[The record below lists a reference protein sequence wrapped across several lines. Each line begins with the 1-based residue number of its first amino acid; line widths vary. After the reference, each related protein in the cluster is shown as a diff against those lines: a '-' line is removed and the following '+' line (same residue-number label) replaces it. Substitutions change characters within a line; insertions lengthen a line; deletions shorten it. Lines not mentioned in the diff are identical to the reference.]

1 MRTST
6 CFLPKLLLLPMMG
19 LLLATSVGKHS
30 YAQTPVADVGG
41 GSGDVVP
48 TSYSGS
54 GSFFNRKLG
63 TALRFNYRTQGY
75 GTQSGVLS
83 IGGMKVTS
91 LGEGETWFFDGQGTL
106 SDDFGGGFNAGL
118 GYRVLADTGLGFDPQ
133 RIFGVGFWTD
143 GQSTNAD
150 NFFSQL
156 GFSLESLGDS
166 VDFRLNGSF
175 PLARTQTSDPIQTSI
190 SNLSYVGYNLFA
202 GTEDVT
208 IDTALSVIDGEMA
221 KRIHDLEAWAFIGGY
236 QLGGGGIDATGY
248 RVGVRGY
255 AVPDLALSLQVTDD
269 DVYATN
275 VMFGITWFV
284 GRTSRRNQPCGTILD
299 RFREPVLRNNFIA
312 TTSRTVSRA
321 SGDALTDSETNAT
334 MRIVHVDSGAAPG
347 GDGTFEKPYDSI
359 AAANG
364 LGSMEN
370 DKILVH
376 SGSTFVGADGSFI
389 AQSGQDILGEGLN
402 SAGDVVLHSVGT
414 VELGLV
420 VLPETS
426 TGSSMEAAPVING
439 VGDVFTLADNNAVN
453 NFVVNGGTRAVFAS
467 DVNSAAAPL
476 LANLDINGL
485 GTDFSGGAIV
495 LTNVTGTTVIE
506 NTVTIDDA
514 VGTALFIDGGEDG
527 MSIAAEIN
535 NSRGSVMDIQ
545 NRTGGTI
552 TYTGTVTDT
561 LADGIFSNGI
571 LIANNTNATVNLTGT
586 VNLDTGTSNAVEI
599 RNNNGASGGDV
610 GTTITFADLI
620 ATATNG
626 NTVDIDHGGV
636 VTFNNANSTASIT
649 NTGTGS
655 AVVISGDPVA
665 ENNATISIAADITNS
680 VGGRA
685 LDIQNRTAN
694 NVTVTGNVT
703 GSAEG
708 ILLEDNSDGQYSLTG
723 EVEVVATTGNAF
735 TMTNNEGASVSMTD
749 VNLSTTSGNAL
760 SVTGGG
766 TLTITDPNGT
776 NTIRAINGGTAVRI
790 VGDDNVGATGDA
802 NLAINAAVSSTGTGQ
817 SVNISERTSNDVTF
831 NGTVSDMGTGLL
843 VQNNTGGNIIF
854 ADTVTAN
861 TEADTGID
869 LDTNVGTTISFNGLD
884 IETTSGIGFRAL
896 GGGNLVVTSPV
907 GTNTIETT
915 TGQGLILNGMTIDP
929 GNATFDSVTVNGATN
944 GIVLTSLDGTG
955 QLRIG
960 GGTNAGDGGTLTTTG
975 IAITVNDVDNL
986 LVTNV
991 TVNNTTAAGLN
1002 VTGQNGGTATF
1013 TGLNVTTTTAD
1024 AVTVATNT
1032 GGTISFNDLTATT
1045 GNGDVVTLTNNTGA
1059 TLSFNGMNLNSTGTG
1074 NGFNA
1079 TGGGTLSASGTN
1091 NIATLTGV
1099 GLEIDGLTIAGGG
1112 AAFSSVSVD
1121 GAANGVVLNNL
1132 AGGQVTVGSTA
1143 TASSLA
1149 NTTGDAIQITNVANV
1164 DIINVDVTGAG
1175 GNALAITNDNA
1186 NSMNVSVDDLTVDA
1200 ASGAGID
1207 AVHTGDGDFTL
1218 LVDNSDINST
1228 VDINANGAG
1237 DLDLTFDDSFV
1248 DTTGND
1254 VAFALT
1260 VGTSTDTAAVRIRRN
1275 TFSAVDATA
1284 FDMQIT
1290 SAASKTVNFLFDNNI
1305 ASNSSLDATAE
1316 IDASQATIL
1325 NATITDSFF
1334 NNAGAG
1340 DDFDI
1345 ASNSATTVINMQ
1357 LDNNTA
1363 NGGAGNFTLRELNAS
1378 DFNIQERDTVE
1389 ARNTGTF
1396 TFDSLPAGDV
1406 TDFDDIISVPLP

>member
-6 CFLPKLLLLPMMG
+6 CSLPKLLLLATIG
-19 LLLATSVGKHS
+19 LALAANVDEYL
-30 YAQTPVADVGG
+30 YAQGPVADIGG

-48 TSYSGS
+48 TSYAGS

-83 IGGMKVTS
+83 VGGMKVTS

-143 GQSTNAD
+143 GQSTAAD

-156 GFSLESLGDS
+156 GFNIESLGDS
-166 VDFRLNGSF
+166 VDFRLFGSF
-175 PLARTQTSDPIQTSI
+175 PLDRSKTSNPIQTSI
-190 SNLSYVGYNLFA
+190 SDLSYVGNNLFA

-236 QLGGGGIDATGY
+236 QLAGGGIDATGY
-248 RVGVRGY
+248 RFGVRGY

-284 GRTSRRNQPCGTILD
+284 GRTSRRNLPTGTILD

-312 TTSRTVSRA
+312 TTSRAVSRA
-321 SGDALTDSETNAT
+321 SGAALTDSETTAT
-334 MRIVHVDSGAAPG
+334 MRIVHVDSGAAAG
-347 GDGTFEKPYDSI
+347 GDGTFENPYDTI
-359 AAANG
+359 AAVNG
-364 LGSMEN
+364 AGSMEN
-370 DKILVH
+370 DKILVR
-376 SGSTFVGADGSFI
+376 SGSTFAGADGSFM

-402 SAGDVVLHSVGT
+402 SVGDAILHSVGT
-414 VELGLV
+414 VEQGLV

-426 TGSSMEAAPVING
+426 TGSSMGAAPVING
-439 VGDVFTLADNNAVN
+439 VGDVFTLAENNVVN
-453 NFVVNGGTRAVFAS
+453 NFVINGGTRAVFAS
-467 DVNSAAAPL
+467 DVNSAAAPTL
-476 LANLDINGL
+476 SNLDINGPT
-485 GTDFSGGAIV
+485 GNAIALV
-495 LTNVTGTTVIE
+495 NVTGTTIIE

-535 NSRGSVMDIQ
+535 DSNGLVMDIQ

-552 TYTGTVTDT
+552 AYSGMVTDNVDNDNT
-561 LADGIFSNGI
+561 LSNGI
-571 LIANNTNATVNLTGT
+571 LIANNMNATVNLTST
-586 VNLDTGTSNAVEI
+586 VNLDTGASNAVEI
-599 RNNNGASGGDV
+599 RNNNGALGGDV

-620 ATATNG
+620 ATSAAG
-626 NTVDIDHGGV
+626 NTVDIADGGV
-636 VTFNNANSTASIT
+636 VTFNNINSTASIT
-649 NTGTGS
+649 NTGTGN

-665 ENNATISIAADITNS
+665 ENNATVSIAADITNS

-708 ILLEDNSDGQYSLTG
+708 ILLQDNSAGQYSFTG
-723 EVEVVATTGNAF
+723 EVRIDTTANDAF
-735 TMTNNEGASVSMTD
+735 TMTDNEGASVSMTD
-749 VNLSTTSGNAL
+749 VQISTVSGNAL
-760 SVTGGG
+760 NVTGGG

-776 NTIRAINGGTAVRI
+776 NTIGTLGTGTAVTI
-790 VGDDNVGATGDA
+790 LGNANGDA
-802 NLAINAAVSSTGTGQ
+802 TVSINAAVSTTGAG
-817 SVNISERTSNDVTF
+817 RTVDIQNRTLNDVTF
-831 NGTVSDMGTGLL
+831 SGTVSDEGLGLL

-854 ADTVTAN
+854 TDTVTAN
-861 TEADTGID
+861 TGANTGID
-869 LDTNVGTTISFNGLD
+869 LDTNLGTTISFNGLD
-884 IETTSGIGFRAL
+884 IDTTSGIGFRAV
-896 GGGNLVVTSPV
+896 GGGNLVVTSPA
-907 GTNTIETT
+907 GTNTIDTT
-915 TGQGLILNGMTIDP
+915 TGQGLVLNGITINP
-929 GNATFDSVTVNGATN
+929 GNATFDSVTVNGAAN
-944 GIVLTSLDGTG
+944 GIALTNLDGTG
-955 QLRIG
+955 QVRIG
-960 GGTNAGDGGTLTTTG
+960 SGTNAGDGGTLTTTG
-975 IAITVNDVDNL
+975 TAITVDNVDNL

-1002 VTGQNGGTATF
+1002 VTNQNGGTATF

-1024 AVTVATNT
+1024 AVTVTANT

-1045 GNGDVVTLTNNTGA
+1045 GNGNVVTLATNPGA

-1074 NGFNA
+1074 NGFSA

-1099 GLEIDGLTIAGGG
+1099 GLRIEDMTIAGGG

-1132 AGGQVTVGSTA
+1132 TGGQVTVGSSA

-1149 NTTGDAIQITNVANV
+1149 NTTGDAIQITNVANANIV
-1164 DIINVDVTGAG
+1164 NVDVTGAG
-1175 GNALAITNDNA
+1175 GDGLSITNNNA
-1186 NSMNVSVDDLTVDA
+1186 NSMNVSVDDLTVDS

-1207 AVHTGDGDFTL
+1207 ADQTGDGAFTL

-1254 VAFALT
+1254 VAFTLAI
-1260 VGTSTDTAAVRIRRN
+1260 GTSTNTAAVRIRRSEF
-1275 TFSAVDATA
+1275 TAVNAEA
-1284 FDMQIT
+1284 FNMQIT
-1290 SAASKTVNFLFDNNI
+1290 SAASKTVNFLFDDNT
-1305 ASNSSLDATAE
+1305 ASNNSLSATVE

-1357 LDNNTA
+1357 LNNNTA

-1378 DFNIQERDTVE
+1378 DFNIQDRDTVE
-1389 ARNTGTF
+1389 ARNTGGF

-1406 TDFDDIISVPLP
+1406 TDFDNIISVPLP